1 MLYAIED
8 TLREIP
14 DSDMTKLEDRPFVAV
29 VTPAEWASKESAF
42 DMGID
47 FEPAT
52 TGVLDTQ
59 AEVNYDSITG
69 AFYIPDRVDIDNER
83 CFSFA
88 LDEKGI
94 VFIDEGDTAA
104 SIVQAIR
111 TARRWRNPSLE
122 RFIADFLLYIVR
134 DDTRLLKN
142 YERKLDSMEAAIVSD
157 EGDDGPERTNEIRS
171 ELRDLDDHY
180 EHLMDLAQV
189 LEENENGFF
198 KEANLRYFRVFYNRV
213 DKLRDQAETLRD
225 QTMQIRDLY
234 KMHLDIKQNNIMT
247 VLTVVTAI
255 FAPLTLIVG
264 WYGMNFVFMPE
275 LELPWSYPVVF
286 IVCVAFAIG
295 SVIYFKKKHW
305 L

>member
-1 MLYAIED
+1 MFYAIED
-8 TLREIP
+8 TLRELP
-14 DSDMTKLEDRPFVAV
+14 DNDMGKLAGRPFAAV
-29 VTPAEWASKESAF
+29 ITPAEWAAREGQF

-52 TGVLDTQ
+52 AGVLDTQ

-69 AFYIPDRVDIDNER
+69 AFYIPDRTDIDNER
-83 CFSFA
+83 CFAFA

-104 SIVQAIR
+104 RIVDAIR
-111 TARRWRNPSLE
+111 TTRRWRNPGLE

-134 DDTRLLKN
+134 DDARLLKA
-142 YERKLDSMEAAIVSD
+142 YERELDAMELAAQSD
-157 EGDDGPERTNEIRS
+157 ESEPSLGRINEIRS

-198 KEANLRYFRVFYNRV
+198 EEANLRYFRVFYNRV

-225 QTMQIRDLY
+225 QAMQVRDLY
-234 KMHLDIKQNNIMT
+234 KMHLDIKQSNIMT

-275 LELPWSYPVVF
+275 LELPWAYPAV
-286 IVCVAFAIG
+286 IAVCVLFAIG
-295 SVIYFKKKHW
+295 AVVYFKRKKW